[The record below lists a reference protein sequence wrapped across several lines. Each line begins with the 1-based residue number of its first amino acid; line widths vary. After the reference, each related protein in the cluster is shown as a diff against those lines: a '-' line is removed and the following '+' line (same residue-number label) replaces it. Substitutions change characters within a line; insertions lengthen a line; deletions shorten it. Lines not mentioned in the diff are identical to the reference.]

1 MSIAGI
7 LGRWFLVSAFTGVL
21 ALFLVPG
28 ARAQNESSAP
38 ADSPAGI
45 GSSQPVPMAPSAGPL
60 NYPDLGDASTPGMV
74 PVTPPPAP
82 EGAPAG
88 LSALEVV
95 RASLFDDI
103 YSDEAKARWTPLYLS
118 TYFSEGWNTPFVL
131 PTSSSAGAPRQ
142 GWVGAFDGQFFRAW
156 FFAFAY
162 DQGVNQK
169 IGNGYVGRY
178 TIFAPLNRRLEFQV
192 DSLFIVSNKGG
203 ASNTYHGNMGDN
215 TFWLKT
221 LLCETKNY
229 GYGFA
234 LGYNAPTGRTEN
246 GQGNNA
252 LTTSFRG
259 LWFPFGGMWMIR
271 GETGPVIPFAHTGC
285 TQYTNVLAAGRYFP
299 GSKESWFQQWWFYL
313 VATQSST
320 ISGTPRHETSFS
332 LSPGI
337 RCKLTGRAFENVG
350 TGLWYFLANVN
361 VPMTGPQAFS
371 YQPIFALLYDY

>member
-7 LGRWFLVSAFTGVL
+7 LRRWVLVSAFTGVI
-21 ALFLVPG
+21 ALFPG
-28 ARAQNESSAP
+28 PRAWAQNELSTADAP
-38 ADSPAGI
+38 AGM
-45 GSSQPVPMAPSAGPL
+45 GSNPPVPMAPSTGPL
-60 NYPDLGDASTPGMV
+60 NPADFGAAGAPGMTPG
-74 PVTPPPAP
+74 PPPA
-82 EGAPAG
+82 APSGYAQDRSVLDVIG
-88 LSALEVV
+88 
-95 RASLFDDI
+95 ASLFDDI

-118 TYFSEGWNTPFVL
+118 TYFTDGWNTPFVL

-178 TIFAPLNRRLEFQV
+178 TLFAPLNRRLEFQV

-203 ASNTYHGNMGDN
+203 ASNTYHGNIGDQ

-246 GQGNNA
+246 GQGNNS

-271 GETGPVIPFAHTGC
+271 GETGPVIPFAHTGY
-285 TQYTNVLAAGRYFP
+285 TQYANVLAAGRYFP
-299 GSKESWFQQWWFYL
+299 GSKESWFQQWWFYV

-320 ISGTPRHETSFS
+320 IAGTPRHETSFT
-332 LSPGI
+332 LLPGF
-337 RCKLTGRAFENVG
+337 RCKLTGRLFESVG
-350 TGLWYFLANVN
+350 TGLWYFFADVN

-371 YQPIFALLYDY
+371 YQPIFAVLYDY